1 MAVPVF
7 LNTAYRY
14 LSTLAVTDVNTIISD
29 LNAELLALPD
39 PWIDNG
45 GVGTGPWQSPTRAD
59 GAFIKITAARISA
72 TRISWIVNDHNDML
86 VNNAT
91 DTRQDI
97 DAAGTE
103 IRYFTGPFHVCVD
116 SIRAAPETWFCAIL
130 DKTPE
135 DLANPR
141 PTYVAHKAPRDTAGT
156 LDGSRYW
163 SYLWMLI
170 VGGTAYTSGYT
181 YAAIRLPQVQVVDR
195 LTVSGALMFVPYEI
209 QENDWFHGRIP
220 QVLLVDSGQAFG
232 AELVVPLDT
241 GVSGTFKVVGCI
253 TVYDGRIAF
262 RKA

>member
-39 PWIDNG
+39 PWIDTLAL
-45 GVGTGPWQSPTRAD
+45 GTGPWQSPTRAD

-72 TRISWIVNDHNDML
+72 TRISWIVNDHNGML
-86 VNNAT
+86 VDNAT

-116 SIRAAPETWFCAIL
+116 SIRATPETWFCAIL
-130 DKTPE
+130 DRTPE
-135 DLANPR
+135 LLAAPR
-141 PTYVAHKAPRDTAGT
+141 PLYVASQGPRSTGAVLGNQT
-156 LDGSRYW
+156 W
-163 SYLWMLI
+163 HAIWVLI
-170 VGGTAYTSGYT
+170 YGGTAYGASINYVG
-181 YAAIRLPQVQVVDR
+181 IRAPVLINYDR
-195 LTVSGALMFVPYEI
+195 MTVSGALMFVPFEI
-209 QENDWFHGRIP
+209 QEGDFFHGRIP
-220 QVLLVDSGQAFG
+220 QCLLLDSGQSFG
-232 AELVVPLDT
+232 TDLVVPLDT
-241 GVSGTFKVVGCI
+241 GVSGTFKVVGC
-253 TVYDGRIAF
+253 TTAVQGRIAF